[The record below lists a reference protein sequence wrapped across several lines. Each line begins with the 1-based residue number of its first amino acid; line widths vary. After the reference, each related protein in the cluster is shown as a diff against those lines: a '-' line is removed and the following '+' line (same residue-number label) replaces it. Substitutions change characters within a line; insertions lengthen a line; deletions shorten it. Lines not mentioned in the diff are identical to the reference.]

1 MEPRTHDWLDQ
12 IVLALADARAA
23 LASFGVHHPVLVRQI
38 ETALVRAET
47 LKRRAPRP

>member
-1 MEPRTHDWLDQ
+1 MEKHTHDWLEQ

-23 LASFGVHHPVLVRQI
+23 LVSFGVHHPVLVRQI

-47 LKRRAPRP
+47 LKRRTLRP